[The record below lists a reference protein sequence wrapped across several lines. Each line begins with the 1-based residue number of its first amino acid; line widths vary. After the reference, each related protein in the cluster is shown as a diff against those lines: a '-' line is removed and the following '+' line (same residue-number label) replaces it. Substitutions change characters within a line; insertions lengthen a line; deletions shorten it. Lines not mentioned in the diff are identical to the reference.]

1 MKPLL
6 RWSSTTHIK
15 LVLSWTDNVFF
26 FNDSSQGFAAI
37 HDSDGNW
44 VSLRWMLCMES
55 TTNLCQSRMIFVKI
69 YEVLFTFFLSKVR
82 VQIPYTCHEN
92 MWFVNQWD
100 CLPSWI
106 ATNVISGVVQL
117 RKHCSYQLSLSKI
130 MVTLLENALIW
141 QMNPTPGIVHPSI
154 CICAQIWSAPEM
166 NTFYEIPPR
175 PKC

>member
-6 RWSSTTHIK
+6 RKVEFHNTHKIGPI
-15 LVLSWTDNVFF
+15 LNRQCVF

-44 VSLRWMLCMES
+44 VSLQWMLCMES
-55 TTNLCQSRMIFVKI
+55 TTNPEWFLLRIMKF
-69 YEVLFTFFLSKVR
+69 YLLFFLSKVR
-82 VQIPYTCHEN
+82 VQIPYVMN

-100 CLPSWI
+100 LCP
-106 ATNVISGVVQL
+106 
-117 RKHCSYQLSLSKI
+117 SKI
-130 MVTLLENALIW
+130 MVTLLENALSW
-141 QMNPTPGIVHPSI
+141 QMNPTPGIVHTSI